1 MKKRSIE
8 HQGVECQRCEDPFAL
23 TLLAVGQSA
32 IGNLPDPFPAWCP
45 GCGYNGSYMKS
56 SVRTYEEN
64 LQTRVG
70 QGTLVQM
77 H

>member
-1 MKKRSIE
+1 
-8 HQGVECQRCEDPFAL
+8 
-23 TLLAVGQSA
+23 
-32 IGNLPDPFPAWCP
+32 LPDPFPAWCP